1 VPEPINPSEGGE
13 QAQRM
18 ADAVARESYGKLV
31 AFLAVRTRDVAAAED
46 ALSEA
51 FAAALKDWPVKG
63 CPENPEAW
71 LLTVARRKS
80 IDTMRGQRRHE
91 LASDELESAAE
102 ILQSAPLEAEIPDER
117 LAMMFAC
124 AHPAIDA
131 GIRAPLI
138 LQAVLGLDA
147 ARIASAF
154 LMSPAA
160 MGKRLVRAKFKIRQ
174 SAIPFRVPERTELP
188 ARLDA
193 ILDAIYAAFTEGWT
207 DPGGVDAARRDL
219 TQEAIFLARLVAGL
233 LPKQAEA
240 LGLLALL
247 LYADARRRARRS
259 ADGEFVPLAEQDT
272 ALWDG
277 QQIGEA
283 EALLRRAGALRSIGR
298 FQLEAAVQSAHLD
311 RRRTGRANWVDVVE
325 LYDGLFALAGS
336 PVVAIN
342 RALAIAEVF
351 GAQAGLDAMPEAGG
365 DVRLAEYQ
373 PYWAARAELL
383 SRSGAIA
390 EARKAYEIAIG
401 LERDAAVSRFLER
414 RLAALSTSV

>member
-1 VPEPINPSEGGE
+1 
-13 QAQRM
+13 M
-18 ADAVARESYGKLV
+18 ANAVARESYGKLV

-80 IDTMRGQRRHE
+80 IDTMRGQRRYE

>member
-1 VPEPINPSEGGE
+1 
-13 QAQRM
+13 M
-18 ADAVARESYGKLV
+18 ANAVARESYGKLV